1 MLLLICVVPLTILLA
16 YLLIMT
22 NKISSEYDGIVRRIT
37 KANAYNINFKEDM
50 DYVMYIIVVNSERAE
65 ELVDTEQPHRMI
77 QAAREVFGELY
88 EEADSEYAANRL
100 SSILN
105 SEKLAAE
112 INKQACKS
120 NIVMPVLLEVNM
132 GREAGKGGVIPEEA
146 DNECAII
153 QTYKT
158 VRLDGIMCVFP
169 KNAKENLYAEAESL
183 YNRLQ
188 EKYNLKILS
197 MGMSD
202 DYVTALKH
210 GANMIRLGRAIF
222 GERGKFYER

>member
-1 MLLLICVVPLTILLA
+1 MLDVCRLKKIRDNIANYKTAEKVTLLA
-16 YLLIMT
+16 ATKTIPPEEVEALF
-22 NKISSEYDGIVRRIT
+22 DAGIVTAGENRVQEFIAKYDKVSRPIDWQFIGRLQ
-37 KANAYNINFKEDM
+37 INK
-50 DYVMYIIVVNSERAE
+50 VKYI
-65 ELVDTEQPHRMI
+65 VDKVSLI
-77 QAAREVFGELY
+77 QSV
-88 EEADSEYAANRL
+88 D
-100 SSILN
+100 

-120 NIVMPVLLEVNM
+120 NIVMPVLLEVNI

-153 QTYKT
+153 QTYKN
-158 VRLDGIMCVFP
+158 VCLDGIMCVFP

>member
-1 MLLLICVVPLTILLA
+1 MLDVCRLKKIRDNIANYKTAEKVTLLA
-16 YLLIMT
+16 ATKTIPPEEVEVLF
-22 NKISSEYDGIVRRIT
+22 DAGIVTAGENRVQEFIAKYDKVSCPIDWQFIGRLQ
-37 KANAYNINFKEDM
+37 INK
-50 DYVMYIIVVNSERAE
+50 VKYI
-65 ELVDTEQPHRMI
+65 VDKVSLI
-77 QAAREVFGELY
+77 QSV
-88 EEADSEYAANRL
+88 D
-100 SSILN
+100 

-112 INKQACKS
+112 INKQACKR

-132 GREAGKGGVIPEEA
+132 GRETGKGGVIPEEA

-153 QTYKT
+153 QTYKN

-183 YNRLQ
+183 YNRLK